1 MVLNFEDSS
10 RFISLNFEPQ
20 RPSFFI
26 IDPCPHPYA
35 KRSSGIRRAIQAA
48 IYEQQRILLREVK
61 ARDQAAIQPQAILP
75 HVTEPHI
82 TEPHVAEPYV
92 VEPQAIQQEPL
103 EERVQ
108 QAVRSFNSIQD
119 LYRKIPPQLL
129 PPVQILAQQAA
140 GNFQFQNAI
149 QSVSP
154 REDED
159 VLQLAYEDEA

>member
-1 MVLNFEDSS
+1 MP
-10 RFISLNFEPQ
+10 R
-20 RPSFFI
+20 
-26 IDPCPHPYA
+26 

-48 IYEQQRILLREVK
+48 IYEQQRILLREAN

-75 HVTEPHI
+75 LVPEPHVTEPHVTEPHI
-82 TEPHVAEPYV
+82 AEPHVAEPYV